1 MPEKI
6 QLVSFNQPNNTGAI
20 DMKMDGSVLEKNSS
34 FNILGLLSLLNFIGA
49 LTLSVSK
56 TASKKIEALIGS
68 MKFFLKLICISINLQ
83 YDNAWNTVAISGLMR
98 LVPFWNC

>member
-6 QLVSFNQPNNTGAI
+6 QLVSFNQSNNTGAI

-49 LTLSVSK
+49 LTLS
-56 TASKKIEALIGS
+56 L
-68 MKFFLKLICISINLQ
+68 FLKPPPRKLKL
-83 YDNAWNTVAISGLMR
+83 
-98 LVPFWNC
+98 